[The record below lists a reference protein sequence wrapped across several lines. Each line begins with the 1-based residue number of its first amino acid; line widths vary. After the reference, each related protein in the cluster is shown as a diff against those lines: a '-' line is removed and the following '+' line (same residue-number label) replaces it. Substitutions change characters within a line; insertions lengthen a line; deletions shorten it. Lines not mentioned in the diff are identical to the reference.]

1 MCERVCKYWLCESSV
16 ERGGS
21 VFTCKE
27 ERANDIAYSKREEFL
42 REVDPVPLLN

>member
-1 MCERVCKYWLCESSV
+1 MCECVSIGCEGV
-16 ERGGS
+16 GGGGGS